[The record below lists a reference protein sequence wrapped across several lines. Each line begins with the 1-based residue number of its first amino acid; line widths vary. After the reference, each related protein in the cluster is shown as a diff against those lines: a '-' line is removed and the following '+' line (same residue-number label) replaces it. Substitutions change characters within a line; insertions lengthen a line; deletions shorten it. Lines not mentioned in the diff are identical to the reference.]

1 MVKTMSEN
9 ERMKWVQSPIIP
21 IVGDMARSRPGTISL
36 GQGVV
41 HYGPPPQA
49 VAQIGAFLE
58 DEENHKYHAVEGIA
72 SLRTEIRQKLARE
85 NGIHLD
91 DSANGRPVCVTAGA
105 NMAFNNAL
113 LAIAD
118 PGDEIILLTPY
129 YFNQE
134 MAVRMANCRP
144 VSVPTDQRYQPDV
157 EAIRRAVTDRTRA
170 VVTISPNNPT
180 GAVYPEATL
189 RKINRLCRDRN
200 IYHISD
206 EAYEYFLY
214 DGARHFSPGSEPE
227 SAEHT
232 ISLFSLSKAY
242 GFASWRIGYMVFP
255 ARLEVSIKKIQDTI
269 LICPPVVSQ
278 CVAAGALSVGSSYCR
293 PYLAGM
299 AEVRQVLLQELARL
313 GPLCTIGQ
321 ADGAFYFLLRID
333 TRLDEMTLVRRLV
346 DDHGVAVIPGRAFGL
361 TDGCYLRVSYG
372 ALQKETA
379 VEGIGRLV
387 SGLKTICG
395 A

>member
-1 MVKTMSEN
+1 
-9 ERMKWVQSPIIP
+9 VQAPIIP
-21 IVGDMARSRPGTISL
+21 IVGDMARGRPGTISL

-49 VAQIGAFLE
+49 FAQLDTFLE
-58 DEENHKYHAVEGIA
+58 DGENHKYHAVEGIP
-72 SLRTEIRQKLARE
+72 SLRTEIRRKLDRE
-85 NGIHLD
+85 NGIGLD
-91 DSANGRPVCVTAGA
+91 GPDGDGSDGRQVCVTAGA

-134 MAVRMANCRP
+134 MAVRMASCRP
-144 VSVPTDQRYQPDV
+144 VLVPTDDRYQPDIK
-157 EAIRRAVTDRTRA
+157 AIARAVTERTRA

-189 RKINRLCRDRN
+189 REINRLCRDRN

-214 DGARHFSPGSEPE
+214 DDAKHFSPGSESE
-227 SAEHT
+227 SASHT

-242 GFASWRIGYMVFP
+242 GFASWRIGYMVYP
-255 ARLEVSIKKIQDTI
+255 ERLETSVKKIQDTI

-278 CVAAGALSVGSSYCR
+278 TVAAGALRVGSSYCR

-299 AEVRQVLLQELARL
+299 SEVRQILMDELARL
-313 GPLCTIGQ
+313 GSLCTTGQ
-321 ADGAFYFLLRID
+321 ADGAFYCLLKID
-333 TRLDEMTLVRRLV
+333 TQLDEMTLVRRLV
-346 DDHGVAVIPGRAFGL
+346 EEHGVAVIPGQAFGL
-361 TDGCYLRVSYG
+361 GDGCYLRVSYG

-395 A
+395 V